1 MLTNDSLYYDS
12 QGNMMM
18 FSFSLLED
26 LKLISLKKGIEKG
39 TDIPDFSPF
48 YHSEL
53 SYLLKSIA
61 TSQYTENY
69 ELVAPEIYRK
79 YKFLFDKNNHY
90 SNI

>member
-1 MLTNDSLYYDS
+1 MI
-12 QGNMMM
+12 

-26 LKLISLKKGIEKG
+26 LKLVSLKKGKEKA

-61 TSQYTENY
+61 TSQFTEDY

-79 YKFLFDKNNHY
+79 YKFLIDKNNNY
-90 SNI
+90 TNI